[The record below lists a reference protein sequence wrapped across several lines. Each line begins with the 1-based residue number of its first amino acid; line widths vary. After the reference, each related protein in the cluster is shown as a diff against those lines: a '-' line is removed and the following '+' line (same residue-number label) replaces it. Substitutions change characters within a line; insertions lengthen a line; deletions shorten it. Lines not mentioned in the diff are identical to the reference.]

1 MWTANKKSLV
11 VPSNVVLLLTSDGRL
26 IMLVGGQ
33 KIYVL
38 NRSRAIASASMM
50 DMKNFVLYDLDC
62 NVISFSE
69 VLTIQQTHF
78 YMVSIYQLKKSCS
91 WVPRKHIIYSGFS
104 ASMQNDGNFFQYPN
118 HMRLHRR
125 KDHHLYADNL
135 MQLGLRTTHNAQ
147 NTTRSAN
154 YNTLHSSCITISL
167 LIRKTIIIIQS
178 HSRQKNQNTS
188 MYLEVVTKG

>member
-104 ASMQNDGNFFQYPN
+104 ASKCKMMGTFFSTLTIWDYI
-118 HMRLHRR
+118 
-125 KDHHLYADNL
+125 
-135 MQLGLRTTHNAQ
+135 GERTTI
-147 NTTRSAN
+147 
-154 YNTLHSSCITISL
+154 YM
-167 LIRKTIIIIQS
+167 LII
-178 HSRQKNQNTS
+178 
-188 MYLEVVTKG
+188 